1 MREQQADL
9 HYDFPFLLLVS
20 GPGPGHLSEVKQN
33 EYVRR
38 GTSSNC
44 LQLGAIGK
52 VGEGERDKLATDT
65 EVGDRREF
73 SHVVKIELPDK
84 DYNIAT
90 IPHKQ
95 RKQSRK

>member
-1 MREQQADL
+1 MICWKGVE
-9 HYDFPFLLLVS
+9 
-20 GPGPGHLSEVKQN
+20 
-33 EYVRR
+33 
-38 GTSSNC
+38 
-44 LQLGAIGK
+44 
-52 VGEGERDKLATDT
+52 GEGERDKLATDT